1 MKNLKFLLFS
11 IILILSGCIGHK
23 SISPIDIE
31 TQYDEIAA
39 LCFKN
44 TDQLTQLTEY
54 TGPPYPDR
62 LLETNIFLRAIRQEP
77 YIATLYQAYILA
89 YYKNDSFRDYNTGQ
103 DSKGNKLDLISLY
116 KEVGNRTGYG
126 STSYYEEHLIIN
138 FSRKYL
144 EAHKNSGLNINIRGT
159 NGEEQVFMPG
169 YYIAAFLNTVPS
181 GEEGN

>member
-103 DSKGNKLDLISLY
+103 DSKGNKLDLIQQKQLP
-116 KEVGNRTGYG
+116 N
-126 STSYYEEHLIIN
+126 
-138 FSRKYL
+138 
-144 EAHKNSGLNINIRGT
+144 
-159 NGEEQVFMPG
+159 
-169 YYIAAFLNTVPS
+169 
-181 GEEGN
+181 